1 MASVKEWLLPMVEE
15 YWLIDG
21 QKVERKFLF
30 PPSHDT
36 KNDNKKTIFKGVIL
50 F

>member
-1 MASVKEWLLPMVEE
+1 VKEWRLPMAEK
-15 YWLIDG
+15 YWLVGG
-21 QKVERKFLF
+21 QKVERKFLYL
-30 PPSHDT
+30 PSLDT

>member
-1 MASVKEWLLPMVEE
+1 MKEWRLPTAEK
-15 YWLIDG
+15 YWQVDG
-21 QKVERKFLF
+21 QKVEIKFLY
-30 PPSHDT
+30 PQSPDT

>member
-1 MASVKEWLLPMVEE
+1 MASVKEWLLPMVEK
-15 YWLIDG
+15 YWLKDG
-21 QKVERKFLF
+21 LKVERKFQYH
-30 PPSHDT
+30 PSPDT